1 VPPTPWP
8 DGWRRGAFRFV
19 ARHRRAGWA
28 QRLAGAATAFLA
40 AYGND
45 DGNLAHD
52 GELDLLH
59 RLAALQPQVVL
70 DVGAHQGE
78 WSSAAAQALPTA
90 TIFAVEPAPPSLRV
104 LRERTAG
111 HSRIHVIDRALG
123 ERAGRASLAY
133 DPRHSSM
140 ATLVPA
146 ESRSAAQSF
155 EVTVTT
161 GDQLLAGEG
170 LEVVDLLKID
180 AEGSDLAV
188 LRGFGGALDAGRIR
202 VVQFEVSA
210 WNAVAGVWLR
220 DFVDILVPAGFLLGR
235 IYPGYVERI
244 DYGYW
249 HEDFRHRGN
258 IVAVKAD
265 DRSAALLFA
274 GDPPDG

>member
-1 VPPTPWP
+1 VPSRPWP
-8 DGWRRGAFRFV
+8 DGWRQAAFRFV

-28 QRLAGAATAFLA
+28 QRIAGAADAFLA

-45 DGNLAHD
+45 DGSLAHD

-59 RLAALQPQVVL
+59 RLAALQPKVVL

-78 WSSAAAQALPTA
+78 WSSAAARALPTA
-90 TIFAVEPAPPSLRV
+90 TIYAVEPAPPSLQV

-111 HSRIHVIDRALG
+111 DPNIRVIDRALG
-123 ERAGRASLAY
+123 DQVGRASLAY
-133 DPRHSSM
+133 DPQHSTM
-140 ATLVPA
+140 ATLVPS
-146 ESRSAAQSF
+146 ERRTTVQSF
-155 EVTVTT
+155 EVVVTT
-161 GDQLLAGEG
+161 GDELCAGEG
-170 LEVVDLLKID
+170 LEMVDLLKID

-188 LRGFGGALDAGRIR
+188 LKGFRGAIGAGRIR

-220 DFVDILVPAGFLLGR
+220 DFVDILIPAGFVLGR
-235 IYPGYVERI
+235 IYPGYVERV
-244 DYGYW
+244 DYEYW

-258 IVAVKAD
+258 IVAVKTD

-274 GDPPDG
+274 GDPPAE